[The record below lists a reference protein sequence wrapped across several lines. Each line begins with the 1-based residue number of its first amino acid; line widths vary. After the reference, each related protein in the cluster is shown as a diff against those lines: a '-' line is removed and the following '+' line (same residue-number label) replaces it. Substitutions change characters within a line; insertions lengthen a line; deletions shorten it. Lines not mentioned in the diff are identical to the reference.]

1 LPAIQQQIRSYAKR
15 SKDTKK
21 ESLSKKGKGPD
32 KPHVELSE
40 NELNEIIDFE
50 TMRHQ
55 MDATFDY
62 LRKEFAEQLTLRTS
76 INVFNGLV
84 VDTPD
89 GQFPLVQIAQVVQK
103 NPQLVL
109 INAATTPQYIAHIKT
124 AIANSGLNINPQ
136 QDGTS
141 LFLPIPRITR
151 EHREGLAK
159 NAKALADKTKD
170 KLRNIQNNYDR
181 ELKKAKEE
189 HSADLVFNLHETIL
203 STAKTYFQKVDD
215 LTLAKQR
222 ELLND

>member
-1 LPAIQQQIRSYAKR
+1 VICA
-15 SKDTKK
+15 
-21 ESLSKKGKGPD
+21 
-32 KPHVELSE
+32 H
-40 NELNEIIDFE
+40 
-50 TMRHQ
+50 
-55 MDATFDY
+55 
-62 LRKEFAEQLTLRTS
+62 
-76 INVFNGLV
+76 
-84 VDTPD
+84 
-89 GQFPLVQIAQVVQK
+89 QVVQK

-109 INAATTPQYIAHIKT
+109 INAAATPQYIAHIKT

-203 STAKTYFQKVDD
+203 STAKTYFQKVDE